1 MEIICLVLAGALVAA
16 LCLVF
21 YYRGLLSAARAD
33 MARQREDFDR
43 INAASEARF
52 KEMAAQALATNSESL
67 RKASVNSMV
76 EVLAPMRENIENFR
90 RTISE
95 QYTEEARERFALG
108 KSLQQL
114 MTLSRAVS
122 DETARLTSALKG
134 NSRVQGEWG
143 EMVLDNILRA
153 AGFRKG
159 FEYTVQASGQTDEG
173 QRLRPDVIINYDGD
187 NHIVIDSKVSI
198 QDYLKMIEADSD
210 ASRDAYARAHL
221 ASVRKHIGELARKP
235 YRDLAGQNT
244 FDYVLMFVPNEGAFL
259 SAINLDPQLWQTAM
273 DGHVIIISPTHLL
286 AVVKLI
292 EQMWRQ
298 DKQNRN
304 ALAIAEEAGK
314 MLNKFSAFLEDM
326 ARIEKSVGQAG
337 ETLREAMRK
346 LSTGTGSLVSRA
358 QKIEQLGAKAKKSLP
373 QRFIDDGDEE
383 TE

>member
-43 INAASEARF
+43 INAASEERF
-52 KEMAAQALATNSESL
+52 KEMAAQALASNSESL
-67 RKASVNSMV
+67 RKASVNSMA

-95 QYTEEARERFALG
+95 RYTEEARERFALG

>member
-1 MEIICLVLAGALVAA
+1 MEVICLVLAGALVAA

-43 INAASEARF
+43 ISQASEARF

-67 RKASVNSMV
+67 RKASVNSMA

-90 RTISE
+90 RTVAE
-95 QYTEEARERFALG
+95 RYTEEARERFALG

-173 QRLRPDVIINYDGD
+173 QRLRPDVIINYGGD

-259 SAINLDPQLWQTAM
+259 SAVNLDPQLWQTAM

-314 MLNKFSAFLEDM
+314 MLNKFTAFLDDM
-326 ARIEKSVGQAG
+326 AKIEKSVDQAG
-337 ETLREAMRK
+337 DTLREALRK
-346 LSTGTGSLVSRA
+346 LGTGTGSLVSRA
-358 QKIEQLGAKAKKSLP
+358 RKIETLGAKAKKAMP

>member
-1 MEIICLVLAGALVAA
+1 MEIICLVLSGALVAA

-43 INAASEARF
+43 INAASEERF
-52 KEMAAQALATNSESL
+52 KEMAAQALASNSESL
-67 RKASVNSMV
+67 RKASVNSMA

-95 QYTEEARERFALG
+95 RYTEEARERFALG

-159 FEYTVQASGQTDEG
+159 FEYTVQTSGQTDEG

>member
-67 RKASVNSMV
+67 RKASVNSMA

-337 ETLREAMRK
+337 ETLREALRK

-358 QKIEQLGAKAKKSLP
+358 QKIEQLGAKAKKTMP
-373 QRFIDDGDEE
+373 QRFIGDSDEE

>member
-43 INAASEARF
+43 INSASEARF

-67 RKASVNSMV
+67 RKASVNSMA

-358 QKIEQLGAKAKKSLP
+358 QKIEQLGAKAKKTMP
-373 QRFIDDGDEE
+373 QRFIGDSEEE

>member
-21 YYRGLLSAARAD
+21 YYRGLLSAARSD

-67 RKASVNSMV
+67 RKASVNSMA

-337 ETLREAMRK
+337 ETLREALRK

-358 QKIEQLGAKAKKSLP
+358 QKIEQLGAKAKKTMP
-373 QRFIDDGDEE
+373 QRFIGDSDEE

>member
-67 RKASVNSMV
+67 RKASVNSMA

-95 QYTEEARERFALG
+95 RYTEEARERFALG

-337 ETLREAMRK
+337 ETLREALRK

-358 QKIEQLGAKAKKSLP
+358 QKIEQLGAKAKKTMP
-373 QRFIDDGDEE
+373 QRFIGDSDKE

>member
-67 RKASVNSMV
+67 RKASVNSMA

-95 QYTEEARERFALG
+95 RYTEEARERFALG

-337 ETLREAMRK
+337 ETLREALRK

-358 QKIEQLGAKAKKSLP
+358 QKIEQLGAKAKKTMP
-373 QRFIDDGDEE
+373 QRFIGDSDEE
-383 TE
+383 TD

>member
-67 RKASVNSMV
+67 RKASVNSMA

-95 QYTEEARERFALG
+95 RYTEEARERFALG

-337 ETLREAMRK
+337 ETLREALRK

-358 QKIEQLGAKAKKSLP
+358 QKIEQLGAKAKKTMP
-373 QRFIDDGDEE
+373 QRFIGDSDEE

>member
-1 MEIICLVLAGALVAA
+1 M
-16 LCLVF
+16 
-21 YYRGLLSAARAD
+21 
-33 MARQREDFDR
+33 Q
-43 INAASEARF
+43 
-52 KEMAAQALATNSESL
+52 T
-67 RKASVNSMV
+67 
-76 EVLAPMRENIENFR
+76 
-90 RTISE
+90 
-95 QYTEEARERFALG
+95 
-108 KSLQQL
+108 
-114 MTLSRAVS
+114 
-122 DETARLTSALKG
+122 
-134 NSRVQGEWG
+134 
-143 EMVLDNILRA
+143 
-153 AGFRKG
+153 
-159 FEYTVQASGQTDEG
+159 SGQTDEG

>member
-52 KEMAAQALATNSESL
+52 KEMAAHALATNSESL
-67 RKASVNSMV
+67 RKASVNSMA

-95 QYTEEARERFALG
+95 RYTEEARERFALG

-337 ETLREAMRK
+337 ETLREALRK

-358 QKIEQLGAKAKKSLP
+358 QKIEQLGAKAKKTMP
-373 QRFIDDGDEE
+373 QRFIGDSDEE